1 MLKRNST
8 DSASMKIPIRTPRS
22 RKNNANRQPYQH
34 MLVQKYMQLSN
45 NAFNF
50 WKIEEQLRNK
60 IKSRELTCL
69 ISSK

>member
-22 RKNNANRQPYQH
+22 RKNNANRQHYRH

-45 NAFNF
+45 NAINF
-50 WKIEEQLRNK
+50 WKIE
-60 IKSRELTCL
+60 
-69 ISSK
+69 